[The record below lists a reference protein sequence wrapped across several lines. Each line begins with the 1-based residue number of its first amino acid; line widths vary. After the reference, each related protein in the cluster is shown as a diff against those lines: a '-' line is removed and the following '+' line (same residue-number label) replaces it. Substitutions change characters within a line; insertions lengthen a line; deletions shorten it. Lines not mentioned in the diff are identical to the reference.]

1 MIIDFFRQ
9 INWIDIFVVIL
20 LFRVCYVSTK
30 SPILVEL
37 LKLSGTIFAIYLSL
51 HYYPA
56 FSDFLHDLT
65 GFPSDSLYFLSFSIL
80 AIVGY
85 MLFVALRLLILRFIK
100 KQELSGLDRCGSAVL
115 GAFRAF
121 LLTGLLI
128 FMLGLWGLAYLKESI
143 NSSFSGRGFFNVAPN
158 TYSFFWNNITAKFS
172 AGEGFNK
179 NIEEVERNLSR

>member
-1 MIIDFFRQ
+1 MIIDFFKQ
-9 INWIDIFVVIL
+9 VNWIDIFVVIL

-30 SPILVEL
+30 SRILVEL

-56 FSDFLHDLT
+56 VSDFLRDLT
-65 GFPSDSLYFLSFSIL
+65 NFPSASLYFLTFCIL
-80 AIVGY
+80 AIAGY
-85 MLFVALRLLILRFIK
+85 MLFVSFRLLILRFAK
-100 KQELSGLDRCGSAVL
+100 KQELTGLDRWGSPVV

-121 LLTGLLI
+121 LLAGLLI

-143 NSSFSGRGFFNVAPN
+143 NASFSGRGLFNVAPN
-158 TYSFFWNNITAKFS
+158 TYSFLWNNVTFRIS
-172 AGEGFNK
+172 PGESFNK